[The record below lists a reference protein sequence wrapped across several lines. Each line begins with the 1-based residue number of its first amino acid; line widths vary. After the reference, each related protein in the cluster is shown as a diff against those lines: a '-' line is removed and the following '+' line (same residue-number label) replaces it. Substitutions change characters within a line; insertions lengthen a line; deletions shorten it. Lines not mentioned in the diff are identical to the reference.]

1 MVTNLAENL
10 RTVPCHRLVFAKTPD
25 AGPPRRGYV
34 GDVEGPTPSDT
45 PRWAK
50 VVRTLIGVGQ
60 TLFGFLVIGLI
71 VYVVIA
77 IAIEVMSRSE
87 QAERDTSILCPRCGE
102 A

>member
-1 MVTNLAENL
+1 
-10 RTVPCHRLVFAKTPD
+10 
-25 AGPPRRGYV
+25 
-34 GDVEGPTPSDT
+34 
-45 PRWAK
+45 